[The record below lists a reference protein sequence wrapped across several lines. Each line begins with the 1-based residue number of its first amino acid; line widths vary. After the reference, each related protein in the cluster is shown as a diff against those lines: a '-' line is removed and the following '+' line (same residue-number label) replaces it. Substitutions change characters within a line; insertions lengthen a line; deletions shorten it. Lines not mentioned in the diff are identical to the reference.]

1 MTEMS
6 KRRLSKIL
14 VTSDLSLLKKIS
26 GQAET
31 LAEIRV
37 ERAPQTSLVMMKAK
51 DSVSTQPF
59 YMGEALVTECTVSIS
74 NTFGI
79 GVVIGEQPERAYRMA
94 VIDAAFNVGLPIVK
108 EWEALLITE
117 EARLVERQNMESARV
132 SESRVNFDTMG
143 EFHDQH

>member
-1 MTEMS
+1 MAEMS

-14 VTSDLSLLKKIS
+14 VNSDLPLLKKIS
-26 GQAET
+26 DQAEA

-59 YMGEALVTECTVSIS
+59 YMGEVLVTECTVSI
-74 NTFGI
+74 NDKFGI

-94 VIDAAFNVGLPIVK
+94 AIDAAFNAGLPIVK
-108 EWEALLITE
+108 EWGPLLIAE
-117 EARLVERQNMESARV
+117 EARLAERQNMESARV
-132 SESRVNFDTMG
+132 SESRVNFDTME